1 MSAPSC
7 MAFPFRSQHSADRK
21 HRMKLLLQTKP
32 ITYQRHQESKW
43 EVRKKS
49 ATLPFYKGA
58 PLWERTETA
67 VAVSFLSLWPEHRNA
82 TKVKKE
88 TGAAVSQWETVSEG
102 LTGGG
107 GGGLLLRNL
116 SQAWNDCMELTA
128 AEMSTPE
135 EELLIR
141 QRPTAK
147 DGKRPDVHCY
157 MQRQSEGGGVVQDRG
172 ESRGVAVLLRFLL
185 WLKSYGRPRL
195 PVW

>member
-58 PLWERTETA
+58 LLWERTETA

-107 GGGLLLRNL
+107 GGVAAQKYFTGLKLLHGVDCSRNVYT
-116 SQAWNDCMELTA
+116 WGRTA
-128 AEMSTPE
+128 HKTEAHS
-135 EELLIR
+135 
-141 QRPTAK
+141 
-147 DGKRPDVHCY
+147 
-157 MQRQSEGGGVVQDRG
+157 
-172 ESRGVAVLLRFLL
+172 
-185 WLKSYGRPRL
+185 
-195 PVW
+195 